1 VIDFNSEILWRSL
14 FGIVIFTFIGNF
26 LTKKFAEQGVPS
38 FRFGGYVCYA
48 VAAGY
53 AAYLLVRFVTG

>member
-1 VIDFNSEILWRSL
+1 VINTDSEILWRSL

-26 LTKKFAEQGVPS
+26 LTKKFREQGVPS

-53 AAYLLVRFVTG
+53 AVYLLYLFVTG